1 MESPPP
7 TKEAEA
13 LASLRA
19 VTIPRLC
26 SDHWTP
32 NGAKE
37 GLTEVARLRAS
48 LAAAQAVL
56 IGVMATETGRD
67 TTAAISRRT
76 RMSGREA
83 REATRVA
90 EVVSILPGAEEALAL
105 GQVTAAHLAALAPI
119 ASTGDAPELLELA
132 AGQSPEE
139 FARTVQRIR
148 IERDGKTWSERQHA
162 CRSVKFFSG
171 EYGTIGMRALLPPVA
186 GTMLKHTLTQIA
198 DEAWRA
204 AHPER
209 ASILGGHNAE
219 PYERR
224 LADALVTYITGPQ
237 HPIARADANV
247 TATANDGAAGR
258 ASTAEVESAPTR
270 SHAKGNYET
279 GAFVDPVSDDETG
292 AVVDPQCNGE
302 PLTVPNPGA
311 DDKMRA
317 STNPEPNAR
326 VVVDPEPNDT
336 ADGRTHSAATIQSSR
351 VSGATAERF
360 APSPPALDRFTNA
373 PHRAAVIVTINADTL
388 ACAIV
393 GAGPIRFTEAAAL
406 AANADLYAAI
416 HDSNWAILNFGR
428 NRRLASPLQR
438 LAAIIRDGGCTADG
452 CTNNYDRCE
461 LHHEPPWEQG
471 GRTNLDELQLV
482 CASHHAHRHT
492 TGEPIP
498 LRLRAVRRDA
508 PNRSTNMT
516 RNSTGIPATHRDK
529 DERTGRSVRVENRE
543 IEVRPMT
550 DAEFDA
556 EFDSLTLEGG
566 FDAGLTA
573 RDNADPGD
581 QADCPNTRDTADPG
595 TLGCRTEPASRSR

>member
-1 MESPPP
+1 MKFPPP
-7 TKEAEA
+7 AKEAEA

-32 NGAKE
+32 TGAEE
-37 GLTEVARLRAS
+37 GLTEVARLRA
-48 LAAAQAVL
+48 LLDVVQAVL

-67 TTAAISRRT
+67 TTAAVSRRT

-83 REATRVA
+83 REATKVA
-90 EVVSILPGAEEALAL
+90 EVVSFLPGAEEALAL
-105 GQVTAAHLAALAPI
+105 GQVTPAQLAALAPM
-119 ASTGDAPELLELA
+119 ANTDDAPELLELA
-132 AGQSPEE
+132 VGQTPEE
-139 FARTVQRIR
+139 FARTVQRVR

-162 CRSVKFFSG
+162 ARSVKFFNG

-186 GTMLKHTLTQIA
+186 GTVLKNTLTQIA

-209 ASILGGHNAE
+209 ASILGGHNDE

-224 LADALVTYITGPQ
+224 LADALITYIIGPQ
-237 HPIARADANV
+237 HPTPIARADADV
-247 TATANDGAAGR
+247 TANDGPAGPASDTAHVDAADSKPEPATTSMDPECNG
-258 ASTAEVESAPTR
+258 
-270 SHAKGNYET
+270 KT
-279 GAFVDPVSDDETG
+279 GE
-292 AVVDPQCNGE
+292 VVDP
-302 PLTVPNPGA
+302 
-311 DDKMRA
+311 K
-317 STNPEPNAR
+317 
-326 VVVDPEPNDT
+326 PNDT
-336 ADGRTHSAATIQSSR
+336 ADGQTDSAATIASNQ

-360 APSPPALDRFTNA
+360 APSPPAPNRFTNA
-373 PHRAAVIVTINADTL
+373 PSRAAVIVTINADTL
-388 ACAIV
+388 ACEIV

-438 LAAIIRDGGCTADG
+438 LAAIIRDGGCIADG
-452 CTNNYDRCE
+452 CANNYDRCE

-482 CASHHAHRHT
+482 CASHHSHRHI

-498 LRLRAVRRDA
+498 LRLRAARRDA
-508 PNRSTNMT
+508 PNQSSNSTP
-516 RNSTGIPATHRDK
+516 NSTGNPLTRPDK
-529 DERTGRSVRVENRE
+529 EKRTDRSVRVENRE
-543 IEVRPMT
+543 IEVCPMT

-556 EFDSLTLEGG
+556 EFDSLTLEGW
-566 FDAGLTA
+566 FDHA
-573 RDNADPGD
+573 P
-581 QADCPNTRDTADPG
+581 DTPG
-595 TLGCRTEPASRSR
+595 TASPPQPIGNLRRTKPGPWKDRRP